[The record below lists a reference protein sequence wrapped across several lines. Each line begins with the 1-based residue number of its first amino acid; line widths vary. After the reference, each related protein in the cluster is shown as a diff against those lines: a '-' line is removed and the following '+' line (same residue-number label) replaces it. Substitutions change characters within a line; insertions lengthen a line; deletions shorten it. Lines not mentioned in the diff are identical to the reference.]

1 MVRLKEGCC
10 MLSYIANIDTAQLIQ
25 KVCKR
30 KNILILNTQESETD
44 ISQYVKETKVNFNLV
59 KYLVI
64 DLNSLTNSETEI
76 IESIYNFSR
85 IYTKTRIIILASNYN
100 EQNII
105 LTNLYDLGFYNIINE
120 FEVDQIENKLNIA
133 LSETGI
139 QKNEAKRFKKQEEV
153 IQKESKIKNLAN
165 KVKNRTNKTKENKK
179 VKENSKA
186 DMPTN
191 LVYLFSLLLET
202 ITRLVKFISYV
213 LVFILTS
220 IGLTILL
227 NSELRELV
235 FQVFGLK

>member
-1 MVRLKEGCC
+1 

-30 KNILILNTQESETD
+30 KNILILNTQEFETD

-85 IYTKTRIIILASNYN
+85 IYTKTRIIIFASNYN

-139 QKNEAKRFKKQEEV
+139 QKNEAKRFKKQVEV
-153 IQKESKIKNLAN
+153 IQKESKIKKLAN
-165 KVKNRTNKTKENKK
+165 KVKTNKKKENQK
-179 VKENSKA
+179 VKEASKT

-191 LVYLFSLLLET
+191 LVYLFSLLLEM
-202 ITRLVKFISYV
+202 ITRLVKFICYV

-235 FQVFGLK
+235 FQIFGLK

>member
-1 MVRLKEGCC
+1 

-139 QKNEAKRFKKQEEV
+139 QKNEAKRFKKQVEV
-153 IQKESKIKNLAN
+153 IQKESKIKKLAN
-165 KVKNRTNKTKENKK
+165 KVKTNKKKENQK
-179 VKENSKA
+179 VKEASKT

-191 LVYLFSLLLET
+191 LVYLFSLLLEM
-202 ITRLVKFISYV
+202 ITRLVKFICYV

-227 NSELRELV
+227 NRELRELV
-235 FQVFGLK
+235 FQIFGLK

>member
-1 MVRLKEGCC
+1 

-30 KNILILNTQESETD
+30 KNILILNAQESETD

-64 DLNSLTNSETEI
+64 DLNSLINSETEI

-85 IYTKTRIIILASNYN
+85 IYTKTRIIIFASNYN

-139 QKNEAKRFKKQEEV
+139 QKNEAKRFKKQVEV
-153 IQKESKIKNLAN
+153 IQKESKIKKLAN
-165 KVKNRTNKTKENKK
+165 KVKTNKKKENQK
-179 VKENSKA
+179 VKEASKT

-191 LVYLFSLLLET
+191 LVYLFSLLLEM
-202 ITRLVKFISYV
+202 ITRLVKFICYV

-235 FQVFGLK
+235 FQIFGLK